1 MNLVLFFLLSADKIL
16 TDFISRRLTS
26 QRVTSPSSVGLTNC
40 YHGQRERRE
49 KVEEEILNFELRAT
63 KSGSYSNFK
72 EDMIVAVV
80 MIFLATA
87 Y

>member
-1 MNLVLFFLLSADKIL
+1 M
-16 TDFISRRLTS
+16 
-26 QRVTSPSSVGLTNC
+26 
-40 YHGQRERRE
+40 
-49 KVEEEILNFELRAT
+49 EEEILNFELRAT

-87 Y
+87 YYPEKKKFGIRTHSLR